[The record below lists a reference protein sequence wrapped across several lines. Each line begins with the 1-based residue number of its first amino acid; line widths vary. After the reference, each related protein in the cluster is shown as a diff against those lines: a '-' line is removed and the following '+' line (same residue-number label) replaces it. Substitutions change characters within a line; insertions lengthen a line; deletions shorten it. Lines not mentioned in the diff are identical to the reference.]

1 MTGKG
6 SKPRPFDRAR
16 FDANFD
22 GIKWRKKPPC
32 RHDYKNAVLCGV
44 LEWRCPD
51 CGADISFGKVML
63 IEAQGWK

>member
-1 MTGKG
+1 MTAGKG
-6 SKPRPFDRAR
+6 DKPRPFDKAR
-16 FDANFD
+16 FDANYS
-22 GIKWRKKPPC
+22 GINWRRKC
-32 RHDYKNAVLCGV
+32 SHDYKNAVLCGV